1 MNILYTMENTIFYDD
16 NKDDE
21 DDDNDVEGEVR
32 KDWSG
37 EFRQRGHVAFIFS
50 HSSMQVAWK

>member
-1 MNILYTMENTIFYDD
+1 MENTIFYDD

-21 DDDNDVEGEVR
+21 DDDNDDEGEVR